1 MKDDHGSGVESGDL
15 GDQAVERRSP
25 ISRTRV
31 GRLTDRASLS
41 PLTFRAE
48 MCCRSWL
55 RLFEKMRVK
64 VSLDFQKAFL
74 DLDKMSSPEACGQNE
89 KKLLLEQESEDL
101 DLWYV

>member
-1 MKDDHGSGVESGDL
+1 
-15 GDQAVERRSP
+15 
-25 ISRTRV
+25 
-31 GRLTDRASLS
+31 
-41 PLTFRAE
+41 
-48 MCCRSWL
+48 
-55 RLFEKMRVK
+55 MRVK